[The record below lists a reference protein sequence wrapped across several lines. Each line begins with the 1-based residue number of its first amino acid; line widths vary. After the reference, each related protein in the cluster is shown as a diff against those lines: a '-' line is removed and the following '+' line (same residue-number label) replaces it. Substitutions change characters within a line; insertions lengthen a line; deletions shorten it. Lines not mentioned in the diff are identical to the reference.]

1 MAKLVRVRHTTNAY
15 QKRHLYVM
23 DVKKYMMLQ
32 GHVRAWERNVT
43 RRQFIQ
49 NQIEFNF
56 THLNGK
62 KIPKTRMTL
71 DHIFGIR
78 IKVQSHTLV

>member
-1 MAKLVRVRHTTNAY
+1 
-15 QKRHLYVM
+15 
-23 DVKKYMMLQ
+23 MLR
-32 GHVRAWERNVT
+32 GHVRAWERKVT
-43 RRQFIQ
+43 RRRSIQ

-62 KIPKTRMTL
+62 EIPKTRIIL